1 MTKQNYIKIA
11 KKSAGVQI
19 SELRKVNKIFN
30 KSFIQAINLIS
41 SCKGKIIFTAQGKSG
56 RQAAS
61 VSSTFASIGIP
72 SFFVHPSETSHGDSG
87 AIQRKDVL
95 VIISYSGNTPEL
107 KNVIQHANRF
117 GIKIIGCSSNK
128 NSMLLKASDIKILL
142 PKVREAD
149 PIGMV
154 PTSSTTLTLLYFN
167 CLAVALM
174 NKMSFTKKKFKV
186 LHSGGNIG
194 KNLLLVEDIMVTGKK
209 IPIIDRNKTIDEA
222 VKVINAKKLGMV
234 LVTKKR
240 KLSAIVTDGDCRRAL
255 GRYSKKDKIEKIA
268 TRNPL
273 KINEEITAQ
282 KAMQIM
288 AKRKVTSLVVSSN
301 SGKIKGIC
309 HIHHLLSHGIK

>member
-1 MTKQNYIKIA
+1 M
-11 KKSAGVQI
+11 
-19 SELRKVNKIFN
+19 
-30 KSFIQAINLIS
+30 
-41 SCKGKIIFTAQGKSG
+41 
-56 RQAAS
+56 
-61 VSSTFASIGIP
+61 
-72 SFFVHPSETSHGDSG
+72 
-87 AIQRKDVL
+87 L

-107 KNVIQHANRF
+107 KNVIQYANRF

-128 NSMLLKASDIKILL
+128 NSMLSKASDIKIIL

-154 PTSSTTLTLLYFN
+154 PTTSTTLTLLYFN
-167 CLAVALM
+167 CLAIALM
-174 NKMSFTKKKFKV
+174 NKMKFDKRKFRV

-194 KNLLLVEDIMVTGKK
+194 KSLLDVSSVMATGNN
-209 IPIIDRNKTIDEA
+209 IPIIDRNKTIAEA

-234 LVTKKR
+234 LITKKR
-240 KLSAIVTDGDCRRAL
+240 KLSSIVTDGDCRRGL
-255 GRYSKKDKIEKIA
+255 GRFTRKDKIEKIA

-273 KINEEITAQ
+273 KISEEITAQ

-288 AKRKVTSLVVSSN
+288 VQKKITSLVVSSK

>member
-1 MTKQNYIKIA
+1 MAKTNYIKIA
-11 KKSAGVQI
+11 KKSAGIQI

-30 KSFIQAINLIS
+30 KSFIQAINVIS
-41 SCKGKIIFTAQGKSG
+41 SAKGKLVFTGQGKSG
-56 RQAAS
+56 KQAS
-61 VSSTFASIGIP
+61 SISSTMSSVGIP

-128 NSMLLKASDIKILL
+128 NSMLLKASDVKILL

-154 PTSSTTLTLLYFN
+154 PTTSTTLTLLYFN
-167 CLAVALM
+167 CLAIALM
-174 NKMSFTKKKFKV
+174 NKMNFNKRKFKL

-194 KNLLLVEDIMVTGKK
+194 KNLLAVEDVMVTGKK
-209 IPIIDRNKTIDEA
+209 IPIIDRNKTIGEA
-222 VKVINAKKLGMV
+222 VKVINSKKLGMV

-240 KLSAIVTDGDCRRAL
+240 KLSSIVTDGDCRRGL

-273 KINEEITAQ
+273 KIDEDTTAHKALSIMNQ
-282 KAMQIM
+282 KKI
-288 AKRKVTSLVVSSN
+288 TSLVVSSK

-309 HIHHLLSHGIK
+309 HIHNLLSHGIK

>member
-273 KINEEITAQ
+273 KVNEEITAQ